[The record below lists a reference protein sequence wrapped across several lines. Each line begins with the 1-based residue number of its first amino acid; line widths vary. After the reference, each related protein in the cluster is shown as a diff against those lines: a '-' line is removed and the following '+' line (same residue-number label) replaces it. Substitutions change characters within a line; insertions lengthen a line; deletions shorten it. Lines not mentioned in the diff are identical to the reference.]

1 MANALTKIQTNAL
14 ADDAVTLAKQAAG
27 TDGQIITYDA
37 SGNPTA
43 VGPGTDGQV
52 LTSTGAGSPPA
63 FEAIPAAGISDVVS
77 DTTPQLGGNLDVN
90 TKNII
95 LGDSA
100 GATDDRITFGAGT
113 DLSIYHDASHS
124 HLSNSTGNLNITNTG
139 SNTIINADNI
149 TFQSGDQGETIARF
163 LDEGACELWY
173 DNSKKIETTTT
184 GVTVTGNVKGTGV
197 TLQQAWDSDV
207 TYSTSRSGGAGYS
220 DSNLGPV
227 SITPKY
233 STSKLQITASQQYSL
248 SGGTY
253 NRGSITVWRS
263 NDGGSNWSQVTFA
276 PRDSNGTFLFGTGTS
291 DPIKGYW
298 TINFVNDASQT
309 TEVQFKTMINCY
321 LDGSI
326 VVNETSND
334 VQRCWITVREYTP

>member
-27 TDGQIITYDA
+27 TDGQVITYDA

-63 FEAIPAAGISDVVS
+63 FEAIPAAGITDVVS

-124 HLSNSTGNLNITNTG
+124 YLSNSTGRLRLQGDDVRIEKSDG
-139 SNTIINADNI
+139 SEFMAKFTADGAAELYYDD
-149 TFQSGDQGETIARF
+149 TKTLETISG
-163 LDEGACELWY
+163 GA
-173 DNSKKIETTTT
+173 K
-184 GVTVTGNVKGTGV
+184 VTGN
-197 TLQQAWDSDV
+197 L
-207 TYSTSRSGGAGYS
+207 
-220 DSNLGPV
+220 
-227 SITPKY
+227 
-233 STSKLQITASQQYSL
+233 
-248 SGGTY
+248 
-253 NRGSITVWRS
+253 
-263 NDGGSNWSQVTFA
+263 QVTGNWAEA
-276 PRDSNGTFLFGTGTS
+276 PPGTIIGIGATSSSNQQSF
-291 DPIKGYW
+291 
-298 TINFVNDASQT
+298 NDASSF
-309 TEVQFKTMINCY
+309 TEVSNFTLSYTPKLATSTLRIYAILMLTVRAGNTSYYGNMEVRIKHDSEYNETMSVYTGTMISGAAGSSTAHTFPYTFVQNVSAADTNARDIKIE
-321 LDGSI
+321 LHNASHDGTNANGHFQI
-326 VVNETSND
+326 NEYSGRSHIH
-334 VQRCWITVREYTP
+334 VFEIAA